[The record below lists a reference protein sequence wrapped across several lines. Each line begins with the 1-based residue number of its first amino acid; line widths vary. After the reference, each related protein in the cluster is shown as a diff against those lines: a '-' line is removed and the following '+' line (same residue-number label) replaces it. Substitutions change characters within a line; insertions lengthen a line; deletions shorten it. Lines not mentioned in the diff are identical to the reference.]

1 MRLFKDIFEETGK
14 QNGVIYTGGYAQDVD
29 LSIPLAENVDD
40 EIRAVREISYKQV
53 KDYCEEAATYIVQNN
68 GCEPDDSDM
77 ITVYKMKTRFYT
89 TAANRNYE
97 IFVPNWWD

>member
-29 LSIPLAENVDD
+29 LSIPLSENVDD
-40 EIRAVREISYKQV
+40 EIRGVREISYKQV

-77 ITVYKMKTRFYT
+77 ITVYRMKTRFYDT
-89 TAANRNYE
+89 ENRNYE